1 MGKIALEGMEFF
13 AYHGY
18 YDEEQKIGN
27 KYSVDVEVETD
38 LTQAGRKDT
47 LEETVNY
54 EELYKLIAHVMGKP
68 ARLLE
73 AISFQIIQDV
83 YSRFSAADVVSV
95 SISKFNP
102 PIGGVCHR
110 ARVSM
115 RKSRQEYEALLAS
128 AESAEKRK

>member
-1 MGKIALEGMEFF
+1 MGKVALEGMEFF

-38 LTQAGRKDT
+38 LSQAGRTDV
-47 LEETVNY
+47 LGETVNY
-54 EELYKLIAHVMGKP
+54 EELYKLIARVMGKP

-83 YSRFSAADVVSV
+83 FGSFGAAKVVAV

-102 PIGGVCHR
+102 PIGGVCQR

-115 RKSRQEYEALLAS
+115 RKSRQEYEVLEAAAREEGLV
-128 AESAEKRK
+128 